1 MFHGPTLTPRGH
13 GSGLLSYFLTAG
25 AERVSV
31 PDFLPPNTDG
41 AVVPDLSVKTEWKKI
56 HLENRQEAQY
66 CIVIL
71 MCTLP
76 SFSLLCIWSGN
87 FSIVTNAPHKL
98 TALWRTF
105 NYIQEK

>member
-41 AVVPDLSVKTEWKKI
+41 ADVPDLSVKTEWK
-56 HLENRQEAQY
+56 NS
-66 CIVIL
+66 
-71 MCTLP
+71 P
-76 SFSLLCIWSGN
+76 
-87 FSIVTNAPHKL
+87 
-98 TALWRTF
+98 
-105 NYIQEK
+105 